1 MPVHVDLPTLLEGK
15 SLGVDIARFGRLINV
30 RINGYTDVAFQDGI
44 ARNGVLQIPRHVLI
58 PPKAPGGLA
67 TVEVEAEAG
76 DMTVE
81 DFTSRF
87 GDLVDEKIE
96 EEDDKA
102 REAAWWEL

>member
-1 MPVHVDLPTLLEGK
+1 MPLHVELPTLLEGK

-30 RINGYTDVAFQDGI
+30 RVNGYTDVAVQDGI

-58 PPKAPGGLA
+58 PPRVPGGLEA
-67 TVEVEAEAG
+67 DSEVEAG

-87 GDLVDEKIE
+87 GDLLEDKLLE
-96 EEDDKA
+96 EEARKA
-102 REAAWWEL
+102 AGWDL